1 MLTPRYEEEEADA
14 HMGLEPSRCLLH
26 TLHASGRAGEGRV
39 QSGEVLAWDE
49 DKARH
54 HVLYDD
60 GEDEWLDL
68 GAERLVW
75 HKPGSRPAVAAG
87 LPEGALPSGLITGR
101 QRRLLCIVTHIYM
114 CQDFERFSARR

>member
-1 MLTPRYEEEEADA
+1 MLSTHPA
-14 HMGLEPSRCLLH
+14 CFW
-26 TLHASGRAGEGRV
+26 AGEGRV

-68 GAERLVW
+68 GAERLAW

-87 LPEGALPSGLITGR
+87 LPEGALPSGLGVV
-101 QRRLLCIVTHIYM
+101 C
-114 CQDFERFSARR
+114 